1 MRRGFIFQHSLCVNC
16 KACSAACV
24 LDNNFTVK
32 PRTIFTYN
40 KEAEEAF
47 PLTNLSVACNHCEVA
62 ACMIGCPASA
72 YLRDPLSDAVLIDD
86 KKCIGCEYCIWNCPW
101 EAPKYDPV
109 NRVIGKCH
117 LCFRRLES
125 DMMPA
130 CADGCPTGALSFG
143 NIGDPADSGKPDWFS
158 GEELNPAVEFK
169 GRMAE
174 IPLKIIPHR
183 HPENIRNIIV
193 NDQRIKDTDWSLIL
207 FSFLAVMSVS
217 LLASSLVKGVVPGK
231 LLFLT
236 LTLLPGVFSFFHLG
250 RPTRAWRALTN
261 IKNSPLSR
269 EIMLY
274 LIYVIISCISVI
286 YESPELIVAS
296 VLTGLLFLVSIDS
309 VYIYSARSIPILLNS
324 GQTFLT
330 SLLIIS
336 FLSGRII
343 PFLFVAFIKL
353 TLSLYAYFS
362 EAHSIERSVLRFIRM
377 ALLIIPGASMVSG
390 TSYPE
395 TPVVA
400 LFIAGEILDRIFFY
414 TGFKPGSLSVSINN
428 KITLRSDGK
437 EKD

>member
-72 YLRDPLSDAVLIDD
+72 NLRDPLSDAVLIDD

-101 EAPKYDPV
+101 DAPKYDPA
-109 NRVIGKCH
+109 NRVIGKCD

-125 DMMPA
+125 GMMPA
-130 CADGCPTGALSFG
+130 CADGCPTGALTFG
-143 NIGDPADSGKPDWFS
+143 NIGDPAASGKPDWFC
-158 GEELNPAVEFK
+158 GEELNPAVEFR

-236 LTLLPGVFSFFHLG
+236 LTLLPGVLSFFHLG
-250 RPTRAWRALTN
+250 RPSRAWRVLTN

-395 TPVVA
+395 TPVVT

-414 TGFKPGSLSVSINN
+414 TGFKPESLSISINY
-428 KITLRSDGK
+428 KITQRSDGK